1 MSDNEQP
8 AGPEAAATSEPA
20 APAPIPSPQDPPR
33 QVGSDWLYS
42 VEERDGS
49 EPHEKRG

>member
-8 AGPEAAATSEPA
+8 AGAEAATTSEPA
-20 APAPIPSPQDPPR
+20 TPSPAPAPQDPPR

-42 VEERDGS
+42 VEERSGS
-49 EPHEKRG
+49 DPHDKRG